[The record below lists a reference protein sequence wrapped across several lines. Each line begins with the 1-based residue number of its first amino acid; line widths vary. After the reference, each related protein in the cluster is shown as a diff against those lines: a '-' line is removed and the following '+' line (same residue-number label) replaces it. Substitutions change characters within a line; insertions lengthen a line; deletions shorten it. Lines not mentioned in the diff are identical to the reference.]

1 MSCDYEQ
8 GRASQI
14 ARNENKKKSIRRA
27 EWDRIEMDRFP
38 FPFFFGK
45 KLLGNSPVIFFLPVI
60 KDPRM

>member
-38 FPFFFGK
+38 FPFFFWQK
-45 KLLGNSPVIFFLPVI
+45 ITRKFTSNFFSSSN
-60 KDPRM
+60 